1 MSVVQLEE
9 RHLGAVAAIEK
20 QCFSEPWSEQAL
32 RLLLTEDADGVCC
45 EIDGRVVAYGGMIYS
60 PFDAQITNIAVLP
73 QHRRCGCGRTVLT
86 ELIARARARGV
97 EEISLEVRASNE
109 AAIALYRA
117 QGFSEAGMRKGFYR
131 HPIEDAVVML
141 LPLTK

>member
-1 MSVVQLEE
+1 MNVLRLEE
-9 RHLGAVAAIEK
+9 KHLGGAAAIEK

-32 RLLLTEDADGVCC
+32 KLLLNEDAVGICCETDGV
-45 EIDGRVVAYGGMIYS
+45 IVAYGGMIYS

-73 QHRRCGCGRTVLT
+73 QYRRCGCGRAVLA
-86 ELIARARARGV
+86 ELIAHARERGV

-117 QGFSEAGMRKGFYR
+117 TGFLTAGVRKHFYR
-131 HPIEDAVVML
+131 HPTEDACVML